1 MSNRNNKTFFI
12 KIIFLIILGALLWG
26 GFSAFK
32 SSGKKSLQ
40 LENGQNVTFTNADDN
55 AGEDIIIRSDKA
67 EYASVGQAE
76 AYLSISAGKPE
87 ETLFLQ
93 FLFPDDGSVVEKVEL
108 KKGNGW
114 KTILVSRG
122 SVENEES
129 GNITSALIRRKTIP
143 DTHSSLGY
151 ISFPSA
157 NQAQYIKL
165 SISYPPDAT
174 GEFWVEAFGI
184 LGSYGLLDPI
194 YGVNNGLVGYW
205 TFDGKDT
212 PWTSSTAAT
221 TLDKSGNGNTGTLTN
236 MAQATSPVAGKIGQA
251 LSFDG
256 TDDYVKAPINLSSTN
271 KVSVSFWL
279 FWPAF
284 ANDDDL
290 AFEFTSN
297 STAGPSTGGFMFD
310 PNDSAAAL
318 VVYLKGDV
326 GQNYATYTRPT
337 ANVWHYY
344 TAIYDKSQSTN
355 EVELYIDGLYQ
366 TPTGRVTNNNTNNFA
381 NDDLYFMSRGGT
393 TLFGNGKL
401 DDVRIYN
408 RALSAAEV
416 SSLYNLGAA
425 KFGIS
430 PIKALTSGLVGWW
443 TMDGKD
449 TPWTS
454 STAATTLDKS
464 GNSNTGTLTNMAQA
478 TSPVAGKIGQALS
491 FDNSND
497 CVNLASPAVLD
508 DMSAI
513 TMSAWIYPKSIGGSN
528 LAVIVRKDG
537 GFGTSGW
544 RWIMSSGS

>member
-114 KTILVSRG
+114 ETILVSRG

-151 ISFPSA
+151 ISLPSA

-165 SISYPPDAT
+165 TISYPPDAT

-221 TLDKSGNGNTGTLTN
+221 TLDKSGNGNTGTLTS
-236 MAQATSPVAGKIGQA
+236 MSQSTSPAPGKIGQG
-251 LSFDG
+251 LKFDG
-256 TDDYVKAPINLSSTN
+256 SNDKVVSMTNPISDYPFSFSVWAKSPSINGSYYAISYANTTVNVIYYTLGMSGNVPTAKASLSSRSSLGDENTFVGAKN
-271 KVSVSFWL
+271 IAPNTWTHLVAVFNSSTDRRIYVNGTPDGTSAVSIPFVSGNNIAVGVGNRNSPFG
-279 FWPAF
+279 FWP
-284 ANDDDL
+284 NVIDD
-290 AFEFTSN
+290 ARF
-297 STAGPSTGGFMFD
+297 
-310 PNDSAAAL
+310 
-318 VVYLKGDV
+318 
-326 GQNYATYTRPT
+326 
-337 ANVWHYY
+337 
-344 TAIYDKSQSTN
+344 
-355 EVELYIDGLYQ
+355 
-366 TPTGRVTNNNTNNFA
+366 
-381 NDDLYFMSRGGT
+381 
-393 TLFGNGKL
+393 
-401 DDVRIYN
+401 YN
-408 RALSAAEV
+408 RVLSANEITA
-416 SSLYNLGAA
+416 LYNLGANSHLNV
-425 KFGIS
+425 S
-430 PIKALTSGLVGWW
+430 PIKNLTSGLVGYW
-443 TMDGKD
+443 TFDGKD
-449 TPWTS
+449 TP
-454 STAATTLDKS
+454 
-464 GNSNTGTLTNMAQA
+464 
-478 TSPVAGKIGQALS
+478 
-491 FDNSND
+491 
-497 CVNLASPAVLD
+497 
-508 DMSAI
+508 
-513 TMSAWIYPKSIGGSN
+513 
-528 LAVIVRKDG
+528 
-537 GFGTSGW
+537 
-544 RWIMSSGS
+544 